1 MAPSP
6 PAHFAG
12 LPVNRYQAGYWA
24 HWLTLP
30 GNPEQSMTQTLA
42 SAKVDLNPHQIDA
55 ALFALRSPVSRG
67 VLLADEV
74 GLGKTIEASLVL
86 AQKWAQRQ
94 RRLLLVVP
102 ASLRKQWSQELAEK
116 FGLRALILETRGFND
131 RRRAGWANPFDTEGE
146 ALVICSYE
154 FAARQHE
161 ALAAVLWDLVVFD
174 EAHKLRNIY
183 KAEGSGAGSA
193 ARIATCLNQAL
204 HGRPKILMSA
214 TPLQNNLQEL
224 YGLVSIIDPH
234 FFGGLAAFKTRYC
247 RGPLRG
253 AELEGLRDRLQSIVR
268 RTLRRQVQEEGGV
281 RFTRRYS
288 LTEDFTPSDEEVRLY
303 EEVSEYL
310 QEPELLAIQRGA
322 RHLVTLVVRKILAS
336 SSRAIAGTLATMIE
350 RLERQLPVADESLA
364 DFDTVDDL
372 VDATT
377 SEDAT
382 EDPADAG
389 TAPGAAP
396 DPALLRAEIDR
407 LRGFQQ
413 LAAGIAQ
420 DRKAQALL
428 RVLGKAFEM
437 TQRLGGARKAVIFT
451 ESVRTQSWLFDLLDA
466 LPTLHGRVVMLNGS
480 NADPSSRRIYQ
491 DWRDRHAGTA
501 HASGS
506 PSADMKAA
514 LVERFREFDAEH
526 DSLLLCTE
534 AGAEG
539 INLQFCSLLI
549 NYDLPWNPQ
558 RVEQRIGRVHRYGQ
572 THDVVVVN
580 FLNRKNLADRRVFE
594 LLSKKFKLFEGVF
607 GASDD
612 VLGAIESGVDIE
624 QRIHAIYQKCRG
636 DSAIQAE
643 FDAFDALLSEQ
654 ISARDAQIQRSLFD
668 QFDESVVR
676 RLKLRRER
684 AEQQIDGYQRRL
696 LDLAR
701 LSLPDARF
709 EQHRFFHAGQWH
721 HVEWPAAEAADAEF
735 FQPGEGLG
743 QELIASAQQALA
755 APSSAEV
762 VFVYADGG
770 RGRYSDLRLLLDTA
784 VPGMPVRGTL
794 VVEKLS
800 LRSPKEERAALLL
813 TAHHEGGHVLGRET
827 CERLLSLPAQAVL
840 PWEPAADD
848 AAIAQDLSAAA
859 RVLDQQAQAM
869 CTETEAD
876 HARYYQAES
885 DKLDRW
891 AEDRRVAL
899 DLSIRQLDA
908 DIKDARRTLR
918 QLVTLQDKLD
928 ARRALQKLERARDQ
942 AMLSYHEEKKRI
954 EAEED
959 RLLAE
964 AEAALRITTER
975 ERLFCI
981 RWQLRPAP

>member
-6 PAHFAG
+6 PADFAR
-12 LPVNRYQAGYWA
+12 LPVNRFQAGYWA

-42 SAKVDLNPHQIDA
+42 SAKVDLNPHQIEA

-102 ASLRKQWSQELAEK
+102 ASLRKQWSQELADK
-116 FGLRALILETRGFND
+116 FGLHTLILETRGFND
-131 RRRAGWANPFDTEGE
+131 LRRSGHANPFDTEGE

-161 ALAAVLWDLVVFD
+161 ALAAVPWDLVVFD

-183 KAEGSGAGSA
+183 KAEGNGAGSA
-193 ARIATCLNQAL
+193 ARIATRLNQAL

-247 RGPLRG
+247 RGPLRDP
-253 AELEGLRDRLQSIVR
+253 ELEGLRDRLQSIVR

-281 RFTRRYS
+281 RFTKRYS

-303 EEVSEYL
+303 DEVSEYL

-350 RLERQLPVADESLA
+350 RLEGQLPVAAESLA

-372 VDATT
+372 VDATG
-377 SEDAT
+377 SEDT
-382 EDPADAG
+382 GEDTDDA
-389 TAPGAAP
+389 AARSGAAP
-396 DPALLRAEIDR
+396 EPALLRAEIDR
-407 LRGFQQ
+407 LRSFQQ
-413 LAAGIAQ
+413 LAAGIEQ

-451 ESVRTQSWLFDLLDA
+451 ESVRTQAWLFDLLRAQPNLRD
-466 LPTLHGRVVMLNGS
+466 RVVMLNGS

-491 DWRDRHAGTA
+491 EWRDRHAGTT

-514 LVERFREFDAEH
+514 LVERFRNLDPGQ

-580 FLNRKNLADRRVFE
+580 FLNRRNLADRRVFE

-624 QRIHAIYQKCRG
+624 QRIHAIYQNCR
-636 DSAIQAE
+636 DDAAIQAE

-654 ISARDAQIQRSLFD
+654 ISARDTRIQRSLFD

-676 RLKLRRER
+676 RLKLRREQ
-684 AEQQIDGYQRRL
+684 AGQQIDGYQRRL

-701 LSLPDARF
+701 LSLHDARF
-709 EQHRFFHAGQWH
+709 EPHRFFHAGCWH
-721 HVEWPAAEAADAEF
+721 HVAWPVAEAEGAEF

-743 QELIASAQQALA
+743 QQLIASAKEALA
-755 APSSAEV
+755 AVRSADV
-762 VFVYADGG
+762 VFDYVDGG
-770 RGRYSDLRLLLDTA
+770 RGQYSDLRLLLDSAT
-784 VPGMPVRGTL
+784 PGNSIRGTL
-794 VVEKLS
+794 VVEKLTM
-800 LRSPKEERAALLL
+800 RTPKEERAALLL
-813 TAHHEGGHVLGRET
+813 VSHQDGGQALERGT
-827 CERLLSLPAQAVL
+827 CERLLSLPARSVQPWEPTADVLSVAARALDLQAQAVL
-840 PWEPAADD
+840 A
-848 AAIAQDLSAAA
+848 
-859 RVLDQQAQAM
+859 
-869 CTETEAD
+869 ETEAD
-876 HARYYQAES
+876 HARHYQAES

-918 QLVTLQDKLD
+918 QRVTLQDKLD
-928 ARRALQKLERARDQ
+928 ARRALQKLERERDQ
-942 AMLSYHEEKKRI
+942 AMLAYHEEKKRI

-959 RLLAE
+959 RLLAD

-981 RWQLRPAP
+981 RWQLRPAT

>member
-6 PAHFAG
+6 SADFAG

-42 SAKVDLNPHQIDA
+42 GAKVDLNPHQVEA

-116 FGLRALILETRGFND
+116 FGLRTLILETRGFND
-131 RRRAGWANPFDTEGE
+131 RRGAGIANPFDTGGD

-154 FAARQHE
+154 FAAHQHE
-161 ALAAVLWDLVVFD
+161 ALAALPWDLVVFD

-183 KAEGSGAGSA
+183 KAEGSGTGSPA
-193 ARIATCLNQAL
+193 LIATRLNQAL
-204 HGRPKILMSA
+204 QGRPKILLSA

-224 YGLVSIIDPH
+224 YGLVYIIDPH

-288 LTEDFTPSDEEVRLY
+288 LTEDFTPSDDEVLLY
-303 EEVSEYL
+303 EQVSEYL

-350 RLERQLPVADESLA
+350 RLEHQLPVADESLA
-364 DFDTVDDL
+364 DFDTVADL
-372 VDATT
+372 VDAATAKDA
-377 SEDAT
+377 SEDA
-382 EDPADAG
+382 DSAG
-389 TAPGAAP
+389 TAPGAVP

-407 LRGFQQ
+407 LRGFQR

-451 ESVRTQSWLFDLLDA
+451 ESVRTQAWLFELLDA

-480 NADPSSRRIYQ
+480 NADPQSRRIYQ

-514 LVERFREFDAEH
+514 LVERFRDFDPEQ

-572 THDVVVVN
+572 MHDVVVVN
-580 FLNRKNLADRRVFE
+580 FLNRRNVADRRVFE

-607 GASDD
+607 GASDE

-624 QRIHAIYQKCRG
+624 QRIHAIYQKCRS

-654 ISARDAQIQRSLFD
+654 ISTRDAQIQRSLFD

-676 RLKLRRER
+676 CLKLRRER
-684 AEQQIDGYQRRL
+684 AGQQMGDYQRRL

-709 EQHRFFHAGQWH
+709 EPHRFFHAGQWH
-721 HVEWPAAEAADAEF
+721 HVEWPAAQAADAEF

-743 QELIASAQQALA
+743 QQLIITAKEALA
-755 APSSAEV
+755 ATGDAEV
-762 VFVYADGG
+762 VLIYADGG
-770 RGRYSDLRLLLDTA
+770 RGRYSDLRLLLDSATA
-784 VPGMPVRGTL
+784 GTPVRGIL
-794 VVEKLS
+794 VAEKLS
-800 LRSPKEERAALLL
+800 LRTPREERGALLL
-813 TAHHEGGHVLGRET
+813 AARLDGGQALDRVT
-827 CERLLSLPAQAVL
+827 CERLLSLPAQAAV
-840 PWEPAADD
+840 PWAPTAADL
-848 AAIAQDLSAAA
+848 ALTAGA
-859 RVLDQQAQAM
+859 LDQQAQAM
-869 CTETEAD
+869 HAETEAE
-876 HARYYQAES
+876 HARHYQAES

-891 AEDRRVAL
+891 AEDRRIAL
-899 DLSIRQLDA
+899 DLGIRQLDA

-918 QLVTLQDKLD
+918 QLVSLQDKLD
-928 ARRALQKLERARDQ
+928 ARRTLQKLERERDQ
-942 AMLSYHEEKKRI
+942 AMLAYHEEKKRI

-964 AEAALRITTER
+964 AEAALRIAAER

-981 RWQLRPAP
+981 RWQLQPAA